1 MGGLKKDQGSRTG
14 LRQLRRW
21 LVWIL
26 TVYFFAGAA
35 SQKLIPG
42 VDEIF
47 PFYGW
52 SLFSKVP
59 NQIEAYTV
67 IIDHHEGRELEP
79 PVELLQAPDTIVTGN
94 RYIARK
100 VIQKLGQAVKR
111 GRNGQASEHRQQ
123 LESTYLKGRAGYELF
138 LERYDALEKWRSG
151 QLLER
156 RSLGSFN
163 TGESHQEKEPR

>member
-1 MGGLKKDQGSRTG
+1 VKQETRRID
-14 LRQLRRW
+14 LRQLRRR
-21 LVWIL
+21 LVLIL
-26 TVYFFAGAA
+26 IVYFFAGAT

-67 IIDHHEGRELEP
+67 IIDHHEGQPLEP
-79 PVELLQAPDTIVTGN
+79 VDLLQAPGTIVTGN

-100 VIQKLGQAVKR
+100 VIQKFGQATRR
-111 GRNGQASEHRQQ
+111 GRSEQADGQRRQ
-123 LESTYLKGRAGYELF
+123 LESTYLQGTVEYELF
-138 LERYDALEKWRSG
+138 FERYDALEKWRSG
-151 QLLER
+151 QIQER
-156 RSLGSFN
+156 RSLGRFTS
-163 TGESHQEKEPR
+163 GDGR